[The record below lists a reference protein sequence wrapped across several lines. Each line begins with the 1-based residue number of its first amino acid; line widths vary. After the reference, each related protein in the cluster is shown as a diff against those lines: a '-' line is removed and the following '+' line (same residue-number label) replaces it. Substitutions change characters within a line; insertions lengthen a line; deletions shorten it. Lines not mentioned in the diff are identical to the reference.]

1 MVWATMVA
9 AGTQKKADTT
19 YLLDTEMKLT
29 EDGCRKWGNENV
41 EDFHGMD
48 ISKLVDEDTIYWD
61 GKD

>member
-1 MVWATMVA
+1 MVWATVVA
-9 AGTQKKADTT
+9 VGTQKQADTT
-19 YLLDTEMKLT
+19 CLLDAETRLT

-48 ISKLVDEDTIYWD
+48 ISNLVDGDTIYWD

>member
-1 MVWATMVA
+1 MVA

-48 ISKLVDEDTIYWD
+48 ISKLVDEDTIY
-61 GKD
+61 